1 MNAIID
7 QLRATAHSAW
17 QRRWLALAVAW
28 GVCML
33 GWLAVAFFPN
43 AYESKARI
51 FVQLDD
57 VLAEQIG
64 IGPNDARR
72 DLQRVRQTL
81 TSAVNLEKVVRATKI
96 GDTVTNRREMELA
109 LADLGKRVT
118 VVSDEDNLFE
128 IIATSGDSDL
138 SDIQNARLAQDVVQ
152 KMIDIFREENLSGGR
167 GDMADTLA
175 FMDQQLET
183 RKRELEAAEQKR
195 LTFESQNAEMIPGNN
210 TLNQR
215 FEATRSEMRDIE
227 ADLGAAQ
234 SALAAI
240 EGQLAGT
247 PATIPGI
254 GGGGGPR
261 DMLAQAQGQLGQ
273 MKARGMTDNHPDVV
287 TQRAQIAILAR
298 AAAGD
303 GGRSGV
309 PNPAYS
315 SLLSIKAER
324 QANLQGLQSRKASLQ
339 AEMGSLSGKSLGEP
353 MVAAE
358 SARINRDYDVLKAQY
373 DKLLQ
378 DREELRLRG
387 QVETE
392 TNAIKFQVIDPPTT
406 PRKPVAPNR
415 PALLLLVL
423 LIGIGSGIGA
433 AVAASQLRSSFAT
446 TDALEKATGLPVLGA
461 ITQTMTDAHR
471 ALRKRQLKWFYG
483 GGAGLAGVFALLLA
497 AELVQRSMVA

>member
-1 MNAIID
+1 
-7 QLRATAHSAW
+7 
-17 QRRWLALAVAW
+17 
-28 GVCML
+28 
-33 GWLAVAFFPN
+33 
-43 AYESKARI
+43 
-51 FVQLDD
+51 
-57 VLAEQIG
+57 
-64 IGPNDARR
+64 
-72 DLQRVRQTL
+72 
-81 TSAVNLEKVVRATKI
+81 
-96 GDTVTNRREMELA
+96 
-109 LADLGKRVT
+109 
-118 VVSDEDNLFE
+118 
-128 IIATSGDSDL
+128 
-138 SDIQNARLAQDVVQ
+138 
-152 KMIDIFREENLSGGR
+152 
-167 GDMADTLA
+167 
-175 FMDQQLET
+175 
-183 RKRELEAAEQKR
+183 
-195 LTFESQNAEMIPGNN
+195 
-210 TLNQR
+210 
-215 FEATRSEMRDIE
+215 
-227 ADLGAAQ
+227 
-234 SALAAI
+234 
-240 EGQLAGT
+240 
-247 PATIPGI
+247 
-254 GGGGGPR
+254 
-261 DMLAQAQGQLGQ
+261 

-298 AAAGD
+298 AAASD

-315 SLLSIKAER
+315 SLLSIRAER

-392 TNAIKFQVIDPPTT
+392 TNAVKFQVIDPPTT
-406 PRKPVAPNR
+406 PRSPVAPNR

-423 LIGIGSGIGA
+423 MIGVGGGIGA

-461 ITQTMTDAHR
+461 ITQTVTDAHR
-471 ALRKRQLKWFYG
+471 TLRKRQLKWFYG